1 MEVIK
6 TLKPGAP
13 GTQRL
18 QRRFGDRLV
27 AVRYR
32 RHPASGRMQTTVE
45 LIIEERRARIDLDN
59 HDPLF
64 PIKIGWD
71 EKALQQQV
79 KRAGGRWDSERKA
92 WWLVASQVEALK
104 LMDRLDRPDKKV

>member
-1 MEVIK
+1 MDVIK

-45 LIIEERRARIDLDN
+45 LIIEERPLVLTSITTIRSCPSRFTGMKKPCNSRSSKPVDAGIPSAR
-59 HDPLF
+59 H
-64 PIKIGWD
+64 
-71 EKALQQQV
+71 
-79 KRAGGRWDSERKA
+79 GGYRPAR
-92 WWLVASQVEALK
+92 LK
-104 LMDRLDRPDKKV
+104 HSS